1 MKKLEITGDNVVREN
16 RKSLEQIQLFEKK
29 LNNMYCTA
37 DCLKETRNKVEKQ
50 KCNTYI
56 VETFAYIESMLE
68 ILALEL
74 QRIESVSYEHEEVV
88 VVEDKNGSF
97 LVNFSTG
104 VKKEIRVMQKS
115 EFEEYVNRRAGT
127 KIY

>member
-1 MKKLEITGDNVVREN
+1 MDIK
-16 RKSLEQIQLFEKK
+16 RKNLEQIQLFEKK
-29 LNNMYCTA
+29 LNNMYCIA
-37 DCLKETRNKVEKQ
+37 DYLKETRTEVEKQ
-50 KCNTYI
+50 KGNPYI

-74 QRIESVSYEHEEVV
+74 QRIESVSYEHEEIV
-88 VVEDKNGSF
+88 VVEDKNASF

-104 VKKEIRVMQKS
+104 EKKEIPVMQKS